1 MSTKARVLT
10 ELEQYRG
17 QSISGEDLAQRLG
30 VSRAAIWKA
39 IQELRSEGYEIQS
52 SPKVGYCLA
61 SSSDLLSLEG
71 IRLYLQQKALSEGIT
86 VACEVDSTNG
96 IAKRLAMEGAPHGTT
111 VIADRQTAG
120 RGRRGRKFDSP
131 GGSGIYL
138 SVILRTGLSASDSV
152 LITTGAAVAVA
163 RAVRQVTGKELSIK
177 WVNDLFFQEKK
188 ICGIL
193 SEGIA
198 DLESGGMEAVIV
210 GIGINVRRDPEEFPE
225 EIRDIAGALYGKKEV
240 HVTRNQL
247 AAAIIEQVLEVAK
260 GLEERAFLKEYR
272 QRSFLLGKEILV
284 LRQNGQEPAL
294 AMDIDDQGGLII
306 QRQDGSR
313 ETLHSGE
320 VSVRPNQA

>member
-1 MSTKARVLT
+1 MSTKASVLT
-10 ELEQYRG
+10 ELEQNRV
-17 QSISGEDLAQRLG
+17 QAISGENLAQRLG

-39 IQELRSEGYEIQS
+39 IQELRSDGYEIQS

-71 IRLYLQQKALSEGIT
+71 ICLFLKDRTLSDRIS
-86 VACEVDSTNG
+86 VAGEVDSTNG
-96 IAKRLAMEGAPHGTT
+96 IAKKLAMEGAPHGTT

-120 RGRRGRKFDSP
+120 RGRRGRNFDSP
-131 GGSGIYL
+131 SGSGIYL
-138 SVILRTGLSASDSV
+138 SMILRTGLSASDSV

-163 RAVRQVTGKELSIK
+163 RAVRQVTGTEVSIK

-225 EIRDIAGALYGKKEV
+225 EIRDIAGALYNREEPG
-240 HVTRNQL
+240 VTRNQL
-247 AAAIIEQVLEVAK
+247 AAAVIEQVLDVAK
-260 GLEERAFLKEYR
+260 GLEERAFLQEYR

-284 LRQNGQEPAL
+284 LRQNGQEPSLAL
-294 AMDIDDQGGLII
+294 DIDDQGGLII

-313 ETLHSGE
+313 EILHSGE
-320 VSVRPNQA
+320 VSVRPNS